1 MLAFGCSIV
10 QGEELET
17 ELTVPKLFAKYLNE
31 PLENFSNRG
40 ASNEEILFT
49 AFENM
54 KPGHTI
60 LVGLTDISRVYW
72 PHTDTDCMQSQQ
84 VDSGEKIKEP
94 LKGLANTL
102 DLWVK
107 FCYNEYTLE
116 HYYYKRFKH
125 LEQYCQQLGNK
136 IYFFSSISPPDSQLK
151 QFHGNNWF
159 TKISLVNY
167 CDDNNLGRMPKG
179 HPTSKAHQE
188 YFKEMITG
196 YKL

>member
-10 QGEELET
+10 EGEELEGQRT
-17 ELTVPKLFAKYLNE
+17 IASDFAHHINE
-31 PLENFSNRG
+31 PLKNFGKAGS
-40 ASNEEILFT
+40 SNEEILFT
-49 AFENM
+49 AYENI

-72 PHTDTDCMQSQQ
+72 SHKDTDKMQSQQ
-84 VDSGEKIKEP
+84 IKSGGIKFPLQGLEK
-94 LKGLANTL
+94 TL
-102 DLWVK
+102 DEWVK

-167 CDDNNLGRMPKG
+167 CDEHSFGRMPKG

-188 YFKEMITG
+188 YFNEMKKEF
-196 YKL
+196 KL